1 MRSEHII
8 ERDMNKSEEVAM
20 AGENSG
26 ARPAPGSRELD
37 RSLVHGMAWT
47 GIMKWS
53 GQVLTWVSTVL
64 VARMLTP
71 EDYGIVAMAMA
82 FIGIVGMVSEFGVGS
97 AVLNF
102 RDLNRDKVSQINGIS
117 LALGVGG
124 FVLSCIAAAPLS
136 WFFKTPELVLV
147 TIVLGSGFI
156 LLGLKA
162 VPYGLLQKDM
172 RFKFLAL
179 VEGFQMLIQAIGV
192 VGFALLGLSYWTLV
206 VGNLL
211 GTLVGTIFLVV
222 VRPCRFSIPRFSQ
235 LREVLAYSSD
245 VVGTRVLWY
254 AYSTSDTF
262 IVGRLLGQAAL
273 GAYSFGLALAN
284 MAVEKVSGMSY
295 QVTGSLFAAV
305 QHDHAALRRYV
316 LILTEGFAVIS
327 FPITIGLGLVAE
339 ELVLVVFGE
348 KWLPMVPPLE
358 ILAFSASYRSIST
371 IASQVLFATKD
382 SRPSLKN
389 AILCAAI
396 FPPAFLVASYWG
408 TVGIAMVWVLIH
420 PPLNY
425 RMSAY
430 VFRAI
435 GLSHGE
441 YWRSMM
447 PAIVASAVMTGAV
460 LAAKF
465 GMPSNWSLPV
475 RLAAEICVG
484 GVAYVAVAQFF
495 YRGHLEKFIE
505 LVRGQR

>member
-1 MRSEHII
+1 
-8 ERDMNKSEEVAM
+8 MNKPDEIMV
-20 AGENSG
+20 
-26 ARPAPGSRELD
+26 PGQEPGVTSASTSRELD

-53 GQVLTWVSTVL
+53 GQILTWVSTVM

-71 EDYGIVAMAMA
+71 ADYGIMAMATA
-82 FIGIVGMVSEFGVGS
+82 FIGIVGMISEFGVGS

-102 RDLNRDKVSQINGIS
+102 RDLSRDKVSQINGIS
-117 LALGVGG
+117 LALGLGG
-124 FVLSCIAAAPLS
+124 FIISCIAAVPLS
-136 WFFKTPELVLV
+136 WFFKTDELTLV
-147 TIVLGSGFI
+147 TIVLGAGFI

-179 VEGFQMLIQAIGV
+179 VEGFQMLAQAIGV

-206 VGNLL
+206 LGNLL
-211 GTLVGTIFLVV
+211 GTLIGTVCLVV
-222 VRPCRFSIPRFSQ
+222 ARPCGFSIPRFSQ

-245 VVGTRVLWY
+245 VVGSRVLWY

-273 GAYSFGLALAN
+273 GAYSFGSALAN
-284 MAVEKVSGMSY
+284 MAVEKISGMSY

-305 QHDHAALRRYV
+305 QDDHAALRRYV

-339 ELVLVVFGE
+339 ELVLVMFGE

-389 AILCAAI
+389 SVLCAVI
-396 FPPAFLVASYWG
+396 FPPAFWVGSHWG
-408 TVGIAMVWVLIH
+408 TVGIAMVWALVH

-430 VFRAI
+430 VFRTI

-441 YWRSMM
+441 YWRSMI
-447 PAIVASAVMTGAV
+447 PAAVATIAMTIAVVGA
-460 LAAKF
+460 KY
-465 GMPSNWSLPV
+465 GMASDWSLPV
-475 RLAAEICVG
+475 RLGAEVCLG
-484 GVAYVAVAQFF
+484 GVAYIAIAQLF
-495 YRGHLEKFIE
+495 YRAHLQKFIA